1 MEFRHLQHFIA
12 LAQEGSFTR
21 AARKVNIVQSGLSNS
36 IKELEEE
43 LGSRLVERTTRKVAI
58 TETGMLFLPHARAT
72 LAALEGAVQAVRSQ
86 DGVVRGQLRLGI
98 LQSLGS
104 YLELAPLLKQFRCA
118 FPRVDVSVRAL
129 IIDTVPGMV
138 RSGEIDLGFRAII
151 DRDQWPGIKLIP
163 YMQDPLVAVCS
174 ANHPLA
180 SRSSVTIETLSNEVF
195 VDLTLDRGLRRLVD
209 KVFAQHHLKRTTA
222 FEVSEIQTAIQF
234 VANGL
239 GVAIVPSAVARSF
252 KETWGGAVLRI
263 SKRDGRLPAW
273 RVAIL
278 RRTKQ
283 KRLTGTDTVDLFL
296 DKLAAESRRTKYM
309 PQVSLVTLTGN
320 SSTA

>member
-43 LGSRLVERTTRKVAI
+43 LGTRLVERTTRKVSI

-72 LAALEGAVQAVRSQ
+72 LASLEGAVQAVRSQ
-86 DGVVRGQLRLGI
+86 DGVVRGQLRLGTM
-98 LQSLGS
+98 QSLDP
-104 YLELAPLLKQFRCA
+104 YLELAPLLKRFRSA
-118 FPRVDVSVRAL
+118 FPMVDVSVRVL
-129 IIDTVPGMV
+129 FGDTVPGLL
-138 RSGEIDLGFRAII
+138 RSGEIDLSFNAII
-151 DRDQWPGIKLIP
+151 DKDQWPGIQLIP
-163 YMQDPLVAVCS
+163 YMQDRLVAVCPS
-174 ANHPLA
+174 DHPLA
-180 SRSSVTIETLSNEVF
+180 SRSSVTIETLSNEIF
-195 VDLTLDRGLRRLVD
+195 VDLTRDRPLRRLID

-222 FEVSEIQTAIQF
+222 FEVSEIRIAMQF

-239 GVAIVPSAVARSF
+239 GVAIVPSAFARSF
-252 KETWGGAVLRI
+252 TKSWGGVVLRI
-263 SKRDGRLPAW
+263 STDGHLPAW

-283 KRLTGTDTVDLFL
+283 KRHTGTDTVDLFL
-296 DKLAAESRRTKYM
+296 DKLADESRR
-309 PQVSLVTLTGN
+309 
-320 SSTA
+320 

>member
-1 MEFRHLQHFIA
+1 VELRHLQHFVA

-72 LAALEGAVQAVRSQ
+72 LASLDGAVHAVRSQ

-104 YLELAPLLKQFRCA
+104 YLELAPLLKRFRSA
-118 FPRVDVSVRAL
+118 FPRVEVSVRAL
-129 IIDTVPGMV
+129 TTDTVPGLV
-138 RSGEIDLGFRAII
+138 RSGEIDLSFHAII
-151 DRDQWPGIKLIP
+151 ARDQWRGIQLIP
-163 YMQDPLVAVCS
+163 YVQDRLVVVCPGD
-174 ANHPLA
+174 HPLA
-180 SRSSVTIETLSNEVF
+180 SRSSVTIETLANETF
-195 VDLTLDRGLRRLVD
+195 VDLTLDRALRRLVD

-222 FEVSEIQTAIQF
+222 FEVSDIQPAMQF
-234 VANGL
+234 VASGL
-239 GVAIVPSAVARSF
+239 GVAIVPSAVAKSF
-252 KETWGGAVLRI
+252 KESGGGVVLRI
-263 SKRDGRLPAW
+263 GGRDGRLPAW

-278 RRTKQ
+278 RSTKK
-283 KRLTGTDTVDLFL
+283 KRLTGTDIVDLFL
-296 DKLAAESRRTKYM
+296 EKLADHS
-309 PQVSLVTLTGN
+309 PD
-320 SSTA
+320 

>member
-43 LGSRLVERTTRKVAI
+43 LGTTLVKRTTRKVSI

-72 LAALEGAVQAVRSQ
+72 LASLEGAVQAVRSQ
-86 DGVVRGQLRLGI
+86 DGVVRGQLRLGTM
-98 LQSLGS
+98 QSLDP
-104 YLELAPLLKQFRCA
+104 YLELAPLLKRFRSA
-118 FPRVDVSVRAL
+118 FPMVDVSVRLL
-129 IIDTVPGMV
+129 ISDTVPGLI
-138 RSGEIDLGFRAII
+138 RSGEIDLSFNAII
-151 DRDQWPGIKLIP
+151 DKDQWPGIQLIP
-163 YMQDPLVAVCS
+163 YMQDRLVAVCPS
-174 ANHPLA
+174 DHPLA
-180 SRSSVTIETLSNEVF
+180 SRSSVTIETLSNEIF
-195 VDLTLDRGLRRLVD
+195 VDLTRDRPLRRLID

-222 FEVSEIQTAIQF
+222 FEVSEIRIAMQF

-239 GVAIVPSAVARSF
+239 GVAIVPSAFARSF
-252 KETWGGAVLRI
+252 TKSWGGVVLPI
-263 SKRDGRLPAW
+263 SRDGHLPAW

-283 KRLTGTDTVDLFL
+283 KRHTGTDTVDLFL
-296 DKLAAESRRTKYM
+296 DKLADESRR
-309 PQVSLVTLTGN
+309 
-320 SSTA
+320 

>member
-43 LGSRLVERTTRKVAI
+43 LGSRLVERTTRKVSI
-58 TETGMLFLPHARAT
+58 TETGMLFLQHARAT
-72 LAALEGAVQAVRSQ
+72 LASLEGAVQAVRSQ

-98 LQSLGS
+98 MQSLGS
-104 YLELAPLLKQFRCA
+104 YLELAPLLKRFRSA
-118 FPRVDVSVRAL
+118 FPMVDVTVRVPAS
-129 IIDTVPGMV
+129 DTVPGLL
-138 RSGEIDLGFRAII
+138 RSGEIDLSFHAII
-151 DRDQWPGIKLIP
+151 DKDQWPGIQLIP
-163 YMQDPLVAVCS
+163 YMQDPLVAVCPS
-174 ANHPLA
+174 DHPLA
-180 SRSSVTIETLSNEVF
+180 SRSSVTIETLSNEIF
-195 VDLTLDRGLRRLVD
+195 VDLTRDRALRRLID

-222 FEVSEIQTAIQF
+222 FEVSEIQTAMQF

-239 GVAIVPSAVARSF
+239 GVAIVPSAFARSF
-252 KETWGGAVLRI
+252 TRSWSGVVLRI
-263 SKRDGRLPAW
+263 SRRDGRLPAW

-283 KRLTGTDTVDLFL
+283 KRHTGTDTVDLFL
-296 DKLAAESRRTKYM
+296 DKLADESR
-309 PQVSLVTLTGN
+309 S
-320 SSTA
+320 